1 MRIRRH
7 DSAIQRSLPGSIRSG
22 SIALALALSL
32 GGCGDGRDA
41 ESLGRAVDDALEEVK
56 AGGEAV
62 VEESERAIDQ
72 ANSAVARGASS
83 TREAV
88 GKAVDGVNRVV
99 GEASGVFNGK
109 SKKD

>member
-1 MRIRRH
+1 MRIRRQ
-7 DSAIQRSLPGSIRSG
+7 DSAIQRSLPGSIRAVSL
-22 SIALALALSL
+22 AFALALSL
-32 GGCGDGRDA
+32 VGCGDGRDA
-41 ESLGRAVDDALEEVK
+41 ESIGRAVDDALEEVR

-62 VEESERAIDQ
+62 VEEGDRAIDQ

-109 SKKD
+109 SEKD